1 MLLGE
6 DLSEDKIIKRVGQ
19 MYDDKMSALKR
30 WYDLIDYRRERY
42 NLEHYPEQKDPMR
55 TKPAYEEHITLA
67 SEMRLV
73 NKAQDLLTAGKLRIS
88 AKPEEE
94 TEPGLEQADR
104 LESWLEGVLY
114 ENKLR
119 QGSDPVRLAIH
130 DMLVTGF
137 GCLSAVW
144 DTRLDPRLK
153 KGQGEEGEETWKYDE
168 GAKLRELPIIV
179 LRKDPRKMLPHP
191 GATPGGWLWI
201 MYVEDL
207 PVSDVEAEW
216 GVTLKDAKAKG
227 EWERFKDTVKVY
239 DVWTWEQNP
248 DPESGQHDLV
258 VCNTV
263 IAGEEIVKE
272 PSVMENYTRLP
283 FVIFSNREA
292 PSEKFEH
299 RFQPITAPIERAV
312 TELESAWSAIARQI
326 KITSNLPWVWRGEG
340 TPPEIELGY
349 DPDNVLYLRK
359 DDDFGFPQSPGNPP
373 DAFRAAEMFQIEVDA
388 GSLGA
393 PLSAEAGASTSGYA
407 LALRGQAGTLSLNSP
422 SEALSLGMTQ
432 VLQLICDLAAGF
444 APDHDMRVRAWHEN
458 QRRVFALKGSELK
471 GWLIDVEVSAKFPED
486 TERKMAQGIT
496 MSQMPPEQRPL
507 DDRTILEK
515 LMGFENATE
524 IMERKMVERFQA
536 NPMIQELLMQEAL
549 IKRGLERLLQ
559 GGAGAPAPEQPGMD
573 FAGSPRAPTMPVE
586 GIPTQEMPQEM
597 LGAMRQQEFGFP
609 PGNQPLPEEEF
620 GPIAG

>member
-6 DLSEDKIIKRVGQ
+6 DLNDNKVIDRVKK
-19 MYDDKMSALKR
+19 MYDHKLSGLKR
-30 WYDLIDYRRERY
+30 WFDLIDYRRERY
-42 NLEHYPEQKDPMR
+42 NLEHYPEQKDPTQ

-73 NKAQDLLTAGKLRIS
+73 NKAQDLLTMEKLRIS

-94 TEPGLEQADR
+94 TEPGLVEADR

-114 ENKLR
+114 ENKLK
-119 QGSDPVRLAIH
+119 QGSDPLRLAIH
-130 DMLVTGF
+130 DMLVTGC
-137 GCLSAVW
+137 GCLSTLW

-153 KGQGEEGEETWKYDE
+153 KVTGEDGEETWKYE
-168 GAKLRELPIIV
+168 EEAELRELPLLV
-179 LRKDPRKMLPHP
+179 LRKDPRKLLPHP
-191 GATPGGWLWI
+191 GATPGGWLWV

-216 GVTLKDAKAKG
+216 GIELKKVKVKG
-227 EWERFKDTVKVY
+227 EWERFKETVKVY
-239 DVWTWEQNP
+239 DVWTWERNP
-248 DPESGQHDLV
+248 DAESERDLV

-263 IAGEEIVKE
+263 IAGEEIVKK

-283 FVIFSNREA
+283 FIIFSNRET
-292 PSEKFEH
+292 PQEKFEH
-299 RFQPITAPIERAV
+299 RFQSMTAPIERSV
-312 TELESAWSAIARQI
+312 IELESAWSAIVRQI
-326 KITSNLPWVWRGEG
+326 KITSNLPWIWRGEG

-359 DDDFGFPQSPGNPP
+359 EDDFGFPQGPGNPP
-373 DAFRAAEMFQIEVDA
+373 DAFRVAEMFQIEVDA

-422 SEALSLGMTQ
+422 SESLSLGMTQ
-432 VLQLICDLAAGF
+432 LLQLVCDLAAGF

-458 QRRVFALKGSELK
+458 QRRVFALKGNQLK
-471 GWLIDVEVSAKFPED
+471 GWLIDVEISAKFPED
-486 TERKMAQGIT
+486 TQRNMAYGIQ
-496 MSQMPPEQRPL
+496 MSQMPPEQRVL

-515 LMGFENATE
+515 LMGMENASQ
-524 IMERKMVERFQA
+524 IIERKLVELFQR
-536 NPMIQELLMQEAL
+536 NPMIQQILMEDAL
-549 IKRGLERLLQ
+549 RKRGLERLIPT
-559 GGAGAPAPEQPGMD
+559 GAAPEQPGMD
-573 FAGSPRAPTMPVE
+573 FAPGPGAPTMPVE

-609 PGNQPLPEEEF
+609 PGNQPLPEEEY